1 MRLDDSG
8 IDVAGEAEVIGI
20 DDQLPDSWFTTTA

>member
-8 IDVAGEAEVIGI
+8 VDIAREAEVIGI
-20 DDQLPDSWFTTTA
+20 DDQLPALTTA